1 MIKYL
6 LATFIFILSFQSVLA
21 LTWDLMWIPSMG
33 NHGAAGVSQNA
44 GILVVLVIVLMPSRA
59 LGDAW
64 WRHQMETFS
73 ALLILCTGI
82 HRPQGDFLAQRPV
95 TRNFNIFYIFFDLHL
110 NNCHAGDLRPH
121 RAHYYITVM
130 TRMWCLSLCSSLTPY
145 NITFPFGTFINI
157 YVVQCRLILKRCL
170 QLHVKGVNICLH
182 LTHLCYYYLQSITL
196 NPQRYWQTH
205 ITLVSQIVFLNHEY
219 IENGKY
225 IRSVL

>member
-1 MIKYL
+1 
-6 LATFIFILSFQSVLA
+6 
-21 LTWDLMWIPSMG
+21 MG
-33 NHGAAGVSQNA
+33 QRGVSQNA
-44 GILVVLVIVLMPSRA
+44 GILVVLVIVLRPSRA

-82 HRPQGDFLAQRPV
+82 HRPQGYFLAQRPV
-95 TRNFNIFYIFFDLHL
+95 TRNFNIFFDLHL

-121 RAHYYITVM
+121 HAHYYITVM

-205 ITLVSQIVFLNHEY
+205 ITLVSQIVFLNHDSWIYWERKIY
-219 IENGKY
+219 QIGF
-225 IRSVL
+225 IRRCE

>member
-1 MIKYL
+1 MHDDVIRWKHFPRYWSFVREFTGHKVISSHKGQWRGTL
-6 LATFIFILSFQSVLA
+6 IFFIFSLIC
-21 LTWDLMWIPSMG
+21 TWTIVTRVIWDP
-33 NHGAAGVSQNA
+33 
-44 GILVVLVIVLMPSRA
+44 IVL
-59 LGDAW
+59 
-64 WRHQMETFS
+64 
-73 ALLILCTGI
+73 II
-82 HRPQGDFLAQRPV
+82 
-95 TRNFNIFYIFFDLHL
+95 
-110 NNCHAGDLRPH
+110 
-121 RAHYYITVM
+121 YYITVM

-182 LTHLCYYYLQSITL
+182 LTHLCYHYLQSITL